1 MRREIASG
9 SGAVHRD
16 QPFAGCPARAPSTVA
31 VGGITKGEF
40 RTRLSGTTAGH
51 LAHSIKGNWHLGL
64 IPNDEKSVEKLMLT
78 KTPRPLAVGHRATGV
93 ILSRS
98 NKTKGR
104 DWE

>member
-1 MRREIASG
+1 
-9 SGAVHRD
+9 
-16 QPFAGCPARAPSTVA
+16 
-31 VGGITKGEF
+31 
-40 RTRLSGTTAGH
+40 
-51 LAHSIKGNWHLGL
+51 LGL

-78 KTPRPLAVGHRATGV
+78 KTPPPLAVGHRATGV